1 MFILDFVDQ
10 LKFFLSRFFLCPRK
24 ACHIFCCKD
33 CQLQVD
39 ISIPCGSELSKISVK
54 KAQQYQLGQVM
65 TTLAPYAAK
74 DINAKESTRDLNG
87 QLAQPNTI
95 SKIEGVGVLSVRVLN
110 ACLFDKAYASD
121 TEPSDIFE
129 KDSANLRHGDHYVR
143 VSWLGSTN
151 SKRTKTVLQAAKPV
165 FDSDVMQFDV
175 PHYGMEY
182 KVNATIALRD
192 LLFLMYSHPFAVRLK
207 WSMPI
212 LIEQ

>member
-1 MFILDFVDQ
+1 MRGKCNRLVIVGFRLSIEILPFS
-10 LKFFLSRFFLCPRK
+10 FLLCPRK

-65 TTLAPYAAK
+65 TTLAPYSAK
-74 DINAKESTRDLNG
+74 DTITEQSTMDLNG
-87 QLAQPNTI
+87 QLPQPNTSTI
-95 SKIEGVGVLSVRVLN
+95 SKIEGVGVLSLRVLN

-121 TEPSDIFE
+121 TEPSDVFE

-143 VSWLGSTN
+143 ISWLGSTN

-182 KVNATIALRD
+182 KVNATRD
-192 LLFLMYSHPFAVRLK
+192 
-207 WSMPI
+207 I
-212 LIEQ
+212 L